1 MTTLRRLLLREQVLP
16 VVAALVLGAGFV
28 WMELSRKSRVVL
40 VRDAAAVGE
49 GRRGGRQA
57 EAGKPACIMPPA

>member
-28 WMELSRKSRVVL
+28 WMELSRQSRV
-40 VRDAAAVGE
+40 
-49 GRRGGRQA
+49 QA
-57 EAGKPACIMPPA
+57 EARVAADLGHLERELGGSL